1 VRLSFD
7 ETENA
12 VPPTPAPTPGPTPAA
27 TPLRL
32 AYNANGL
39 RSATLPDAVRV
50 LADRGYDGIELSLN
64 GQHVD
69 PWSFGDAEAD
79 ALRRVLDET
88 GLVACSLATGDP
100 HLLSELPFEPALVDP
115 DPLERARRLDLLR
128 RGIRIAVRAGVP
140 LVAFSTGSRH
150 PAVVAA
156 QADRWLDDGIAQLL
170 QVLSDELDAA
180 GLPTGATVLGMEP
193 EPGFHVQTNAEVAAV
208 IARTGSDS
216 LWLSQDLGHTVVVEE
231 DPLASLALHLPITR
245 HLQVEDIAGRVHA
258 HLVPGDGDVDFRS
271 VGQAL
276 AEGGFDGWLSV
287 ELYDHDAVHREA
299 AQRAREH
306 LLTTIPGLGGPV
318 GRARPARIDLDA
330 AQDAS
335 RVR

>member
-1 VRLSFD
+1 MPPS
-7 ETENA
+7 
-12 VPPTPAPTPGPTPAA
+12 PTPRPGDGPAA
-27 TPLRL
+27 PLRL

-115 DPLERARRLDLLR
+115 DPAERARRLDLLR
-128 RGIRIAVRAGVP
+128 RGIRIGVRAGVP

-150 PAVVAA
+150 PAVAAA
-156 QADRWLDDGIAQLL
+156 QADRWLDDGIAELL
-170 QVLSDELDAA
+170 EVLAAELDAA
-180 GLPTGATVLGMEP
+180 GLPAGATVLGMEP
-193 EPGFHVQTNAEVAAV
+193 EPGFHVQTNGEAAAV

-216 LWLSQDLGHTVVVEE
+216 LWLSQDLGHTVVVED
-231 DPLASLALHLPITR
+231 DPLASLARHLPITR

-276 AEGGFDGWLSV
+276 AESDFAGWLSV

-299 AQRAREH
+299 AERAREH
-306 LLTTIPGLGGPV
+306 LLATVPGLGGPV
-318 GRARPARIDLDA
+318 GQPDLRIDLDA
-330 AQDAS
+330 GRDAS